1 MAALHTVYEGARL
14 QYAHTIIGDVQLCTY
29 APHTARKNTITAESS
44 HHTCSPLP
52 FTHTIRT
59 CMQRT
64 NDVGLSV
71 TCQPLSFALSL
82 TPGEVTLLDLVNT
95 ALQPTSEG
103 EPHELNILQLGWC
116 TKQLRTYVC
125 VQCKRCVVHSR
136 NVITLLINNAYTTH
150 TKTYV
155 ISTLT
160 QCKAYCTAVLGYF
173 YLQLM

>member
-14 QYAHTIIGDVQLCTY
+14 QYAHTIIGDVQLCTC
-29 APHTARKNTITAESS
+29 APHTARKSTITAEST

-52 FTHTIRT
+52 FTHTIHT

-64 NDVGLSV
+64 NDVGALCYLSA
-71 TCQPLSFALSL
+71 TLLRTFN
-82 TPGEVTLLDLVNT
+82 TPGEVTLLALVNT

-103 EPHELNILQLGWC
+103 KPHELNILQLAWC
-116 TKQLRTYVC
+116 TKQLRTSAYSAN
-125 VQCKRCVVHSR
+125 RCVVHSR
-136 NVITLLINNAYTTH
+136 NVIILLINHAYTTH

-155 ISTLT
+155 ISTPT

-173 YLQLM
+173 YQQLM